1 MNFKKLFSGSRHSN
15 VCMISSEN
23 ELVSEFDKRRPIL
36 KAPSGNTLHPSM
48 CNNIKQDRKLSADIR

>member
-15 VCMISSEN
+15 VCMISSET
-23 ELVSEFDKRRPIL
+23 ELESEFEKRRPIL

-48 CNNIKQDRKLSADIR
+48 CNKIKQDRRSSADAR